1 MVLIQGAS
9 PITTKENL
17 MTLFQTG
24 VLLFSAAALALPLAA
39 KPDAEWT
46 AEQSRKYEQHFLQ
59 PENPLGFPEYLQTV
73 TVQYASAEAAEKA
86 KLTFPGLPEEQ
97 EIAFSTRWDDVNN
110 RHLKMAEL
118 LRRHGMKGTFFL
130 TRPGNRN
137 YYRNIGEKLLG
148 NGCAIGSHTISHPSL
163 PNLIPNEAFRQM
175 MLIRPKLESN
185 LSLRCGICPARM
197 RSGKQ
202 DRKPDRS
209 HCGSDHSA
217 LRLSLQSGI
226 LEQQRKTL
234 RPQARHLFC
243 DQSFRCER

>member
-1 MVLIQGAS
+1 
-9 PITTKENL
+9 

-175 MLIRPKLESN
+175 MLIRPELESN
-185 LSLRCGICPARM
+185 LNTWT
-197 RSGKQ
+197 
-202 DRKPDRS
+202 
-209 HCGSDHSA
+209 DHSA
-217 LRLSLQSGI
+217 VRLSGQSRV
-226 LEQQRKTL
+226 LEQQRKPL
-234 RPQARHLFC
+234 CAPARHLLC
-243 DQSFRCER
+243 DLSVRCRRQKPLHGTL